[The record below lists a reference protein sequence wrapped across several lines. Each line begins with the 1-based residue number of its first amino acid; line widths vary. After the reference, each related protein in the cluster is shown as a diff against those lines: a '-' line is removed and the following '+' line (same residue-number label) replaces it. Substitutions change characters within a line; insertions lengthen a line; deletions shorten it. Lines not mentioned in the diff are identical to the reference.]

1 MKNET
6 KSCCCS
12 TAKPW
17 MKNLGLLILRL
28 TVGAVFIYA
37 GWMKL
42 SDMTMVVGMFTNM
55 GLPIPA
61 VFAYLIAVG
70 EFAGGIGIVL
80 GIFTRIAALGM
91 AIIMVG
97 ALLLVHVGMGQWD
110 AGTQLVV
117 VLLGA
122 NLALAGLG
130 GGSWKL
136 WCKKCPC
143 S

>member
-1 MKNET
+1 MKKDNKE
-6 KSCCCS
+6 SCCCLA
-12 TAKPW
+12 TPW
-17 MKNLGLLILRL
+17 MKNFGLLVLRL
-28 TVGAVFIYA
+28 TVGAIFIYA

-91 AIIMVG
+91 AVIMVG
-97 ALLLVHVGMGQWD
+97 ALLLVHLGMGWD
-110 AGTQLVV
+110 AGTQLVL

-130 GGSWKL
+130 GGQWKL
-136 WCKKCPC
+136 WSSKCRC